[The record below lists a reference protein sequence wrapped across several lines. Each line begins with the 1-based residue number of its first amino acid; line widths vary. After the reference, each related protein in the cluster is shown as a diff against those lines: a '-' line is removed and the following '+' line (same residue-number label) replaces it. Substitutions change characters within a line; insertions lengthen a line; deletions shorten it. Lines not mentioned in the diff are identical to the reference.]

1 MPREHHERWLIV
13 KALFS
18 GGGLTLVEGV
28 VPDPD
33 TALDAAAMT
42 VLGTHGFVYSG
53 SLPDLSEIYCRR
65 FTCRHVDLISLVTC
79 GEKPSGACRYDRH
92 GYPWPR
98 GDWPEPEISVSG
110 SLRDVVRQVLE
121 WPA

>member
-1 MPREHHERWLIV
+1 MSGLISSGMPTFAED
-13 KALFS
+13 F
-18 GGGLTLVEGV
+18 

-42 VLGTHGFVYSG
+42 VLGMRGFVYSG
-53 SLPDLSEIYCRR
+53 SLPDLLEIYCRR
-65 FTCRHVDLISLVTC
+65 FTGRHVDLISLVTC
-79 GEKPSGACRYDRH
+79 GEKPSGACRYERH
-92 GYPWPR
+92 GFPWPR
-98 GDWPEPEISVSG
+98 GEWPEPEICVSG